1 MLLACSKIN
10 SCELATLTKFPMKL
24 NKLRK
29 NELSVSIVCTKEEED
44 DEVEDDDDDENFLKK
59 SFTGGNKF
67 LSFIINVI

>member
-1 MLLACSKIN
+1 
-10 SCELATLTKFPMKL
+10 MKL

-59 SFTGGNKF
+59 SFNGGNKF
-67 LSFIINVI
+67 LSFIINLI